1 MNGSEP
7 FRVLSAVNPG
17 RVAVDV
23 PWADPE
29 RVAASVADQPGTLW
43 LDCADGSDWRY
54 VLTDPMSVASVA
66 EGLDPFAN
74 ARAALQ
80 RLRTRRRS
88 PALDRLLPP
97 FVGGLAGLFGYEL
110 GRRLEPSL
118 ATAPLP
124 AGGPVLPELWLGL
137 YRDVVAFDP
146 ASRRVRVVCQP
157 WGTGPTAAERA
168 AVWRGRLEAARGAD
182 LPPPEVPR
190 GVLGRDRD
198 ATDYARLVEEVVDRI
213 RAGEVYQANLS
224 QRFTLRQQG
233 PLDPFGL
240 YRRLRA
246 VARPARGAFLQLGE
260 AGWVASASPER
271 LVRVQNGHAEAA
283 PIKGTRPRGAEP
295 RADAAALAALR
306 ASPKDRAENVMIVD
320 LLRNDLSRVCA
331 DGSIGVPALCAPVT
345 LPTVHHLVSR
355 VTGRARPGVGPFD
368 VISALFPGGSIT
380 GAPKVQAM
388 RVIAELE
395 PTRRGPYCG
404 SIGWVG
410 ANGDLD
416 LNIGIRTACPHAD
429 GQVAFCAGGGVVFD
443 SSPQGEEAETRVK
456 AKAFAEAVGQPPPW
470 EPGS

>member
-1 MNGSEP
+1 MNGSDS

-17 RVAVDV
+17 RVAIDV
-23 PWADPE
+23 LWADPE
-29 RVAASVADQPGTLW
+29 RVAAAEAGKAGTLW
-43 LDCADGSDWRY
+43 LDCADGSDWSY
-54 VLTDPMSVASVA
+54 LLTDPMSAAEVAD
-66 EGLDPFAN
+66 GPDPFAH
-74 ARAALQ
+74 ARIMLQ

-97 FVGGLAGLFGYEL
+97 FVGGLAGLLGYEL

-118 ATAPLP
+118 ASAPLP
-124 AGGPVLPELWLGL
+124 SDGPTLPELWLGL

-157 WGTGPTAAERA
+157 WGTGPSPTERA
-168 AVWRGRLEAARGAD
+168 AAWRTRLDRARVTPLAPPTAPLGA
-182 LPPPEVPR
+182 
-190 GVLGRDRD
+190 LGRDLD
-198 ATDYARLVEEVVDRI
+198 AGRYARQVEAVVERI
-213 RAGEVYQANLS
+213 RDGEIYQANLS
-224 QRFTLRQQG
+224 QRFTLRPQG
-233 PLDPFGL
+233 AIDPFAL

-260 AGWVASASPER
+260 RGWVASASPER

-283 PIKGTRPRGAEP
+283 PIKGTRPRASDP
-295 RADAAALAALR
+295 VADAAALAALR

-331 DGSIGVPALCAPVT
+331 DGSIGVPAICAPVS

-404 SIGWVG
+404 SIGWIG

-416 LNIGIRTACPHAD
+416 LNIGIRTACPHGD
-429 GQVAFCAGGGVVFD
+429 GLVAFPAGGGVVFD
-443 SSPQGEEAETRVK
+443 SVPADEEAETRDK
-456 AKAFAEAVGQPPPW
+456 AQAFADAAGLPAPW
-470 EPGS
+470 GPAS